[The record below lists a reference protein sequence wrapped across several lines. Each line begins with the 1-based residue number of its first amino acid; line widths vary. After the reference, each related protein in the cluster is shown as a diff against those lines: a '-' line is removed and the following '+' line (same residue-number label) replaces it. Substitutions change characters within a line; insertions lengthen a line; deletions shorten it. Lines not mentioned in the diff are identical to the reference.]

1 MGRTTIRQVAD
12 AAGVS
17 IGTASLVLNGRSK
30 EKRLS
35 DDCVERVNTASKE
48 LGYVG
53 SYHARTLVRGK
64 AMTLGFVTRFHAQD
78 MTRPSVETGMATEAN
93 ERGYEILNI
102 LMSDGHAAIRRAVRY
117 VEQGRIDGFAI
128 FMGGW
133 TRSDVAR
140 EIPAHVP
147 AVHIW
152 FAPDGFFPLVTM
164 DPAPGIAEAVEH
176 LAELGHCRVAWLG
189 IETPESREL
198 PDRLAAFREA
208 SKEADLSTI
217 EHYVKMP
224 ARRPK
229 QPDRTVSGFHGRFAG
244 KLGFLGDAT
253 AVLCYN
259 DAMATGLSIALREEG
274 RSVPGDVSLVGF
286 DDIQATYA
294 SPPLTTIS
302 HVLPE
307 MGRASVRY
315 LDELIG
321 SGDQR
326 QEAEVRVPS
335 RLVVRRSTAPP
346 GS

>member
-1 MGRTTIRQVAD
+1 VN
-12 AAGVS
+12 AA
-17 IGTASLVLNGRSK
+17 A
-30 EKRLS
+30 
-35 DDCVERVNTASKE
+35 KE

-78 MTRPSVETGMATEAN
+78 MTRPGIETGMATEAD

-117 VEQGRIDGFAI
+117 VEQGRIDGFAV

-140 EIPAHVP
+140 EIPAGVPVVHV
-147 AVHIW
+147 W

-164 DPAPGIAEAVEH
+164 DPAPGIREAVEH
-176 LAELGHCRVAWLG
+176 LADLGHRRVVWLG
-189 IETPESREL
+189 IETSEGREL

-208 SKEADLSTI
+208 SKKAALSI
-217 EHYVKMP
+217 FEHYVKMP

-229 QPDRTVSGFHGRFAG
+229 QPDRTVSGFHERLAG
-244 KLGFLGDAT
+244 KLGFLGHAT

-259 DAMATGLSIALREEG
+259 DAMATGLSIALWEEG
-274 RSVPGDVSLVGF
+274 LGVPDDISLVGF

-307 MGRASVRY
+307 MGRAAVRY
-315 LDELIG
+315 LDELIQ
-321 SGDQR
+321 SGDER
-326 QEAEVRVPS
+326 RETEVRVPS

-346 GS
+346 QS

>member
-35 DDCVERVNTASKE
+35 DDCVERVNAAAKE

-78 MTRPSVETGMATEAN
+78 MTRPGIETGMATEAD

-102 LMSDGHAAIRRAVRY
+102 LMPDGHAAIRRAVRY
-117 VEQGRIDGFAI
+117 VEQGRIDGFAV

-140 EIPAHVP
+140 EIPADVPVVHV
-147 AVHIW
+147 W
-152 FAPDGFFPLVTM
+152 FAPDGFLPLVTM
-164 DPAPGIAEAVEH
+164 DPAPGIAEAVDH
-176 LAELGHCRVAWLG
+176 LADLGHRRVAWLG
-189 IETPESREL
+189 IETPEGREL

-208 SKEADLSTI
+208 STETGLSTI
-217 EHYVKMP
+217 EHYVTMP

-229 QPDRTVSGFHGRFAG
+229 LPDRTVSGFHERFAG
-244 KLGFLGDAT
+244 RLDFLDGAT

-259 DAMATGLSIALREEG
+259 DTMATGLSIALREDG
-274 RSVPGDVSLVGF
+274 YSVPDDISLVGF
-286 DDIQATYA
+286 DDVQAIYA

-307 MGRASVRY
+307 MGRAAVRY
-315 LDELIG
+315 LDELIE
-321 SGDQR
+321 SGRERRDT
-326 QEAEVRVPS
+326 EVRVPS
-335 RLVVRRSTAPP
+335 RLVVRRSTASPR
-346 GS
+346 S